1 MQSDLNLHFW
11 SPTDYVMRVFCVGA
25 VGCVIVNPLIAGLP
39 VEYENFNDT
48 IAGSFLGDETRRV
61 NGVILVLR
69 W

>member
-1 MQSDLNLHFW
+1 M
-11 SPTDYVMRVFCVGA
+11 GA

-39 VEYENFNDT
+39 VEYENFKDT